1 MFTGLI
7 EEVGSVE
14 NIVCGGKS
22 GTMKI
27 GCSKVLK
34 GIKLGDSISV
44 NGICLTVV
52 RFDNKS
58 FTVDFMSE
66 TLKVTNLGILGR
78 GSKVNLERALMVGDR
93 LGGHIVSGHVDGTG
107 KLSAFKE
114 FENATEVWIE
124 ADRGLLKYII
134 KKGSIAIDGAS
145 LTVAEVI
152 DNGFMVSII
161 PHTGKETTLLRKK
174 VGDSVNLECDSVGK
188 YIERLMEFKETDKE
202 KLSVDFLNRN
212 GFL

>member
-14 NIVCGGKS
+14 DIVSGGKS

-27 GCSKVLK
+27 GCSKVIE
-34 GIKLGDSISV
+34 GVKLGDSISV

-52 RFDNKS
+52 RYDDKS
-58 FTVDFMSE
+58 FTVDFMPE
-66 TLKVTNLGILGR
+66 TLKVTNLGKLGR

-114 FENATEVWIE
+114 RENATEVWVE

-145 LTVAEVI
+145 LTVAEVSG
-152 DNGFMVSII
+152 NGFMVSII
-161 PHTGKETTLLRKK
+161 PHTGKETTLLRNK
-174 VGDSVNLECDSVGK
+174 VGDFINIECDSVGK

>member
-14 NIVCGGKS
+14 DIVSGGKS

-27 GCSKVLK
+27 GCSEVLE
-34 GIKLGDSISV
+34 GVKLGDSISV

-52 RFDNKS
+52 RFDDKS
-58 FTVDFMSE
+58 FTVDFMPE
-66 TLKVTNLGILGR
+66 TLKVTNLGKLGR

-107 KLSAFKE
+107 KLTAFKE
-114 FENATEVWIE
+114 RENATEVWVE
-124 ADRGLLKYII
+124 ADKGLLKYII

-145 LTVAEVI
+145 LTVAEVSR
-152 DNGFMVSII
+152 NGFMVSII

-174 VGDSVNLECDSVGK
+174 AGDSVNLECDSVGK

>member
-14 NIVCGGKS
+14 DIVSGGMS

-27 GCSKVLK
+27 GCSKVME
-34 GIKLGDSISV
+34 GVKLGDSISV

-52 RFDNKS
+52 RFDDKS
-58 FTVDFMSE
+58 FTVDFMPE
-66 TLKVTNLGILGR
+66 TLKVTNLGKLGR

-114 FENATEVWIE
+114 RENATEVWVE
-124 ADRGLLKYII
+124 AERGLLKYII
-134 KKGSIAIDGAS
+134 KKGSIAVDGAS
-145 LTVAEVI
+145 LTVAEV
-152 DNGFMVSII
+152 NSTGFMVSII
-161 PHTGKETTLLRKK
+161 PHTGKETTLLNKR
-174 VGDSVNLECDSVGK
+174 VGDLINLECDSLGK
-188 YIERLMEFKETDKE
+188 YIERLIEFKETDKG
-202 KLSVDFLNRN
+202 KLTVDFLSRN

>member
-14 NIVCGGKS
+14 DIVSGGKS

-27 GCSKVLK
+27 GCSKVLE
-34 GIKLGDSISV
+34 GVKLGDSISV

-52 RFDNKS
+52 RFDDKS
-58 FTVDFMSE
+58 FTVDFMPE
-66 TLKVTNLGILGR
+66 TLKVTNLGKLGR

-107 KLSAFKE
+107 KLTALKE
-114 FENATEVWIE
+114 RENATEVWVE
-124 ADRGLLKYII
+124 ADRRLLKYII

-145 LTVAEVI
+145 LTVAEVSR
-152 DNGFMVSII
+152 NAFMVSII

-174 VGDSVNLECDSVGK
+174 VGEYINLECDSVGK

>member
-7 EEVGSVE
+7 EEVGTVE
-14 NIVCGGKS
+14 DIVSGGKS

-27 GCSKVLK
+27 GCSEVLE
-34 GIKLGDSISV
+34 GVKLGDSISV

-52 RFDNKS
+52 RFDDKS
-58 FTVDFMSE
+58 FTVDFMPE
-66 TLKVTNLGILGR
+66 TLKVTNLGKLGR

-107 KLSAFKE
+107 KLTAFKE
-114 FENATEVWIE
+114 RENATEVWVE
-124 ADRGLLKYII
+124 ADKGLLKYII

-145 LTVAEVI
+145 LTVAEVSR
-152 DNGFMVSII
+152 NGFMVSII

-174 VGDSVNLECDSVGK
+174 AGDSVNLECDSVGK

>member
-7 EEVGSVE
+7 EEVGTVE
-14 NIVCGGKS
+14 DIVSGGKS

-27 GCSKVLK
+27 GCSKVIE
-34 GIKLGDSISV
+34 GVKLGDSISV

-52 RFDNKS
+52 RFDDKS
-58 FTVDFMSE
+58 FTVDFMPE
-66 TLKVTNLGILGR
+66 TLKVTNLGKLGR

-107 KLSAFKE
+107 KLTAFKE
-114 FENATEVWIE
+114 RENATEVWVE
-124 ADRGLLKYII
+124 ADKGLLKYII

-145 LTVAEVI
+145 LTVAEVSR
-152 DNGFMVSII
+152 NGFMVSII

-174 VGDSVNLECDSVGK
+174 AGDSVNLECDSVGK